1 MTDRYEQL
9 ADYIASAS
17 TSGGITTDDRHAGCH
32 SGRLGVLW
40 RRLARRPTESR
51 GSRPLREHDL
61 VLQAARRARGLRQSP
76 RTKFLPLAFRRH

>member
-9 ADYIASAS
+9 ADYIASAA
-17 TSGGITTDDRHAGCH
+17 TSAGITTDDRHAGCH

-51 GSRPLREHDL
+51 GSLPLREHDL
-61 VLQAARRARGLRQSP
+61 VSSGRTEGQGLRQSP
-76 RTKFLPLAFRRH
+76 RAKFSPLAFRRH